1 MSTVKFTGQAI
12 TGFWL
17 STTVTR
23 KEHVA
28 ELPAASLAVAVTVV
42 APSEKKLPEAG
53 LKVTVAEQ
61 LSVAVAENVTAAPHW
76 PLAALTVRLAGQTI
90 VGRMLSTTV
99 TEKVQVVELP
109 EASVAVAVTTV
120 VPTEKLVL
128 EALL

>member
-1 MSTVKFTGQAI
+1 V
-12 TGFWL
+12 
-17 STTVTR
+17 
-23 KEHVA
+23 
-28 ELPAASLAVAVTVV
+28 
-42 APSEKKLPEAG
+42 
-53 LKVTVAEQ
+53 
-61 LSVAVAENVTAAPHW
+61 
-76 PLAALTVRLAGQTI
+76 I